1 MGLKLDG
8 FKIWEFYFIFIKL
21 KRMKLENGNVSY
33 IVEEDICNT
42 YNQQRACF
50 ENMKKNLTNQ

>member
-1 MGLKLDG
+1 MTLK
-8 FKIWEFYFIFIKL
+8 FKSFIFIKL

-33 IVEEDICNT
+33 IVEEDTCNT

-50 ENMKKNLTNQ
+50 ENMEKILQTSKRKQKQ